1 MSKRTSPSHIH
12 IVEDDLAVRDAIST
26 VLSIDGFKVSVW
38 GNGLSFLKEAQ
49 LRPYDVVIL
58 DIKMPGLTG
67 TAVAEELH
75 QRAPGVRVIVVSG
88 LTVSEFDRAIGIIRP
103 FAAFR
108 KPLNALDL
116 IASVRAA
123 TSPEFGTAS

>member
-1 MSKRTSPSHIH
+1 MSKTSSPSHIH
-12 IVEDDLAVRDAIST
+12 IVEDDRAVRDAIST
-26 VLSIDGFKVSVW
+26 VLSLEGFKVSVW
-38 GNGLSFLKEAQ
+38 DDGLTFLKEAQ
-49 LRPYDVVIL
+49 VRPYDVVAL

-75 QRAPGVRVIVVSG
+75 QRVPGIRVIVVSG

-103 FAAFR
+103 FASFR

-116 IASVRAA
+116 VASVRAA
-123 TSPEFGTAS
+123 TSPEFGAAS